1 MFQPNFKQIWTR
13 SGWRDF
19 LYMTRVKQIEIRN
32 REWYQVRSLVR
43 VSMLIGVYIVF
54 IKLADRALG

>member
-1 MFQPNFKQIWTR
+1 MFEPKFKEIWTR
-13 SGWRDF
+13 SGWSDF
-19 LYMTRVKQIEIRN
+19 FYATKVKQIEIRN

-43 VSMLIGVYIVF
+43 IGMWVGFYIVF

>member
-1 MFQPNFKQIWTR
+1 MYEPKFKEIWTK

-19 LYMTRVKQIEIRN
+19 FYTTKVKQIEIRN

-43 VSMLIGVYIVF
+43 VAMWIGVYIVF